1 METQKTNL
9 FIVDDNK
16 LVVTTLKQYL
26 QNKFGDA
33 LEISTFYDGDS
44 CLAKVDKETHIVVLD
59 YFMKDKNGL
68 EVLKS
73 IKAINPKT
81 EVIILSSNEEIIPT
95 LRLLREG
102 AKDYVLKGEHGWQ
115 KVIGL
120 VESML
125 TKPNKVIVKGFV
137 K

>member
-1 METQKTNL
+1 VEKKTNV
-9 FIVDDNK
+9 FIVDDNE
-16 LVVTTLKQYL
+16 LVVITLKRYL
-26 QNKFGDA
+26 QSKFGDA

-44 CLAKVDKETHIVVLD
+44 CLAKVDKETHIVILD

-81 EVIILSSNEEIIPT
+81 QVIILSSNEDIIPT

-115 KVIGL
+115 KVVEL
-120 VESML
+120 VAEMIAQPH
-125 TKPNKVIVKGFV
+125 TIVKGFV

>member
-1 METQKTNL
+1 MEKQTNL
-9 FIVDDNK
+9 FIVDDNE
-16 LVVTTLKQYL
+16 LVVITLKRYL
-26 QNKFGDA
+26 QSKFGNA

-44 CLAKVDKETHIVVLD
+44 CLAKVNKETHIVVLD
-59 YFMKDKNGL
+59 YFKKDKNGL

-81 EVIILSSNEEIIPT
+81 QVIILSSNEDIIPT

-115 KVIGL
+115 KVVEL
-120 VESML
+120 VAEMIAL
-125 TKPNKVIVKGFV
+125 PHTIVKGFV